1 MKSFFDDLRRLRE
14 EKHVSLAE
22 IADRTLINIKY
33 LEAIEEGNT
42 AILPEAYVRA
52 FIREYAAAIGMDP
65 ADTMR
70 RFDEGRRAAEER
82 VRPHEVIEP
91 PPPRPTFT
99 LEPAAILT
107 PRMATLAAAV
117 VVVAV
122 GAVFLWNLLSPEPS
136 PSTREVPFQSVVK
149 EHEQQLSAASAEP
162 PPPVIRRVDSLT
174 LSAVVSDTLWMS
186 MSIDSL
192 PSREYLF
199 HPGARASWRARTRF
213 TVTLGNAGAVSF
225 LLNQKSL
232 GVAGKRGAVLRN
244 VSFTRQNL
252 NSK

>member
-1 MKSFFDDLRRLRE
+1 MKPFFDELRRVRE

-52 FIREYAAAIGMDP
+52 FIREYAAAIGLDP
-65 ADTMR
+65 VETMR
-70 RFDEGRRAAEER
+70 RFDERRQAAEER
-82 VRPHEVIEP
+82 VRPHEVVAE

-99 LEPAAILT
+99 LEPATILT

-122 GAVFLWNLLSPEPS
+122 GAVFLWNLLSPEPA
-136 PSTREVPFQSVVK
+136 PSRREVPFQSVIK

-162 PPPVIRRVDSLT
+162 APPLVRRTDSLT
-174 LSAVVSDTLWMS
+174 LSAVVSDTLWMT

-199 HPGARASWRARTRF
+199 HPGARASWRAGARF

-225 LLNQKSL
+225 LLNQKPL

-244 VSFTRQNL
+244 VTFTRQNL
-252 NSK
+252 SGK